1 VNPEPIRRDE
11 AGQPDIAPVAKTE
24 RLQDLRSDLAALRMD
39 SDDLEFQPRR
49 RWVRWAVILILLGAV
64 AAWVFLAPAPFL
76 LPKVETTTAQVVTP
90 TEASTVLTATG
101 YTYARDRAAVGS
113 RVIGRIVE
121 LKVEEGD
128 RVRAGDVLA
137 VLDSADIRASVE
149 QIRAEVRESQARLAD
164 AKRELARQEKLREAG
179 VTAQADLDSARTAN
193 DVAVAQLGTSQA
205 RLRSQE
211 AQLAYTVIRAPLS
224 GVVIEKNGEVGEM
237 VAPGG
242 FTSQQSTG
250 AIVRIADPSSLEVE
264 ADINEAYINR
274 LKIGQ
279 PASIQVDAV
288 PDRTYQ
294 GKLRQIIPTADRQ
307 KAVVEVKVTIDD
319 ADASL
324 VPDMSSTVTFLETG
338 IDRSALKARPR
349 IYVPREAVR
358 NQGGTS
364 AVFLVEGDHVKE
376 TAVQLGPESEGR
388 FEVLSGL
395 KGGETLVRRVDPE
408 LKDGQKVRVGPAS

>member
-1 VNPEPIRRDE
+1 
-11 AGQPDIAPVAKTE
+11 
-24 RLQDLRSDLAALRMD
+24 MD

-49 RWVRWAVILILLGAV
+49 RWVRWAVVLVLLGAV

-113 RVIGRIVE
+113 RVIGRVVE

-128 RVRAGDVLA
+128 RVRRGDVIA

-164 AKRELARQEKLREAG
+164 ARRELARQEKLREAG
-179 VTAQADLDSARTAN
+179 VTAQAELDSARTAA
-193 DVAVAQLGTSQA
+193 DVAVAQLGTAQA

-211 AQLAYTVIRAPLS
+211 AQLAYTVIRSPLG
-224 GVVIEKNGEVGEM
+224 GVVIEKNVEVGEM

-250 AIVRIADPSSLEVE
+250 AIVRIADPASLEVE
-264 ADINEAYINR
+264 ADINESYINR

-307 KAVVEVKVTIDD
+307 KAVVQVKVTIDD
-319 ADASL
+319 PDERL
-324 VPDMSSTVTFLETG
+324 VPDMSSTVTFLENG
-338 IDRSALKARPR
+338 VDRSALKAEPR
-349 IYVPREAVR
+349 IYVAREAVR
-358 NQGGTS
+358 NQDGAST
-364 AVFLVEGDHVKE
+364 VFLIEGDHVKA

-388 FEVLSGL
+388 FEVVSGL
-395 KGGETLVRRVDPE
+395 KGGEALVRNVPAD
-408 LKDGQKVRVGPAS
+408 LKDGQRVRVATGS

>member
-1 VNPEPIRRDE
+1 MNPEPIRDE
-11 AGQPDIAPVAKTE
+11 SGPPDLAPTSAKTE

-49 RWVRWAVILILLGAV
+49 RWVRWVVVLILLGAV

-76 LPKVETTTAQVVTP
+76 LPKVATATAQVVTP

-128 RVRAGDVLA
+128 RVRAGDVIA
-137 VLDSADIRASVE
+137 VLDSADVRASVE
-149 QIRAEVRESQARLAD
+149 QIRAELRESQARLTD
-164 AKRELARQEKLREAG
+164 ARRELARQEKLREAG
-179 VTAQADLDSARTAN
+179 VTAQAELDSARTAA
-193 DVAVAQLGTSQA
+193 DVAVAQLGTTQA
-205 RLRSQE
+205 RLRAQE
-211 AQLAYTVIRAPLS
+211 AQLAYTVIRSPLS

-250 AIVRIADPSSLEVE
+250 AIVRIADPASLEVE
-264 ADINEAYINR
+264 ADINESYINR

-288 PDRTYQ
+288 PDRAYQ

-307 KAVVEVKVTIDD
+307 KAVVQVKVTIDD
-319 ADASL
+319 PDERL
-324 VPDMSSTVTFLETG
+324 VPDMSSTVTFLEIG
-338 IDRSALKARPR
+338 VDRSALQAKPR
-349 IYVPREAVR
+349 IYVAREAVR
-358 NQGGTS
+358 NQGGAS
-364 AVFLVEGDHVKE
+364 AVFLVEGDHVRE
-376 TAVQLGPESEGR
+376 TPVQLGPESEGR

-395 KGGETLVRRVDPE
+395 KGGETLVRSPAAD
-408 LKDGQKVRVGPAS
+408 LKDGQRVRVATGS